1 MESNVKYTQRVFLT
15 NIANGIVTD
24 AETSYA
30 ASALEKMDAANA
42 ARKAKPSKKAVENAP
57 VMDAIYGV
65 LTNEPQTA
73 SDLHVALPDL
83 SIQKISS
90 LCVIMAKEGRIVSTD
105 VKVKGKGV
113 QKGYTVAV
121 VE

>member
-30 ASALEKMDAANA
+30 ATALEKMDAANA

-57 VMDAIYGV
+57 RKDAIYAV

-73 SDLHVALPDL
+73 SDLSAILGPEF
-83 SIQKISS
+83 SIQRVST
-90 LCVIMAKEGRIVSTD
+90 LCVQMVKEGRIASTD
-105 VKVKGKGV
+105 VKVKGKGT
-113 QKGYTVAV
+113 QKGYTVIA
-121 VE
+121 